1 MCGILG
7 AATVG
12 DAPVLEGVRRG
23 LAGLRHRGPEAMR
36 TQVFSTDHSAVVL
49 GHTRLRIIDTT
60 ESADQPLGSEDGSI
74 QVVFNGELYNF
85 GELRS
90 ELEQAG
96 HRFATA
102 TDTEVLV
109 HLYEHVDGDPNAM
122 LERLRGMF
130 AFALFDTVQG
140 RLLLAR
146 DRLGIKPLYH
156 AAISSG
162 IAFASEATALIR
174 SELVAAMPDTTST
187 IGYLLWGSVQG
198 PRTMFAGIEE
208 LVPGSFL
215 LWDGGVPKIERWWQP
230 SFRPDLEGREAI
242 DHLRSGLEDSV
253 GRHLVADREVGVFLS
268 GGADSGSI
276 ASIAARSGGIRSLTV
291 TYPEV
296 GGDEGPAAASVAIEL
311 GLHHEEVAVLGSEV
325 AEWLPA
331 IVRGMDQPT
340 HDGVNSWVVSKAA
353 HDAGL
358 VVALSGVGGDELFGG
373 YPTFSQVPR
382 VHSLARLLSIAPQ
395 AVRRRLS
402 DALVESRPGARSSRV
417 LMAGPG
423 MGDAYRTV
431 RGLFSVRDL
440 ETLGA
445 LRWIGEGEAIDA
457 STPDDPSLDDPR
469 DAVASLEIGRYLRNQ
484 LLRDT
489 DMMSM
494 AHSLEVRV
502 PLLDDRVFDIATGI
516 GPDTRNRPG
525 KALLLRA
532 AGFDQQG
539 PKRGFTLPFQ
549 TWLLGP
555 LRPQMRELVLSDDL
569 PFSWLLDRRGREGL
583 WRAFEGGHV
592 HWSKPWAVGI
602 LRMWASEH
610 GLRW

>member
-1 MCGILG
+1 
-7 AATVG
+7 
-12 DAPVLEGVRRG
+12 
-23 LAGLRHRGPEAMR
+23 MR
-36 TQVFSTDHSAVVL
+36 TQMFSTDHTAVVL
-49 GHTRLRIIDTT
+49 GHTRLRIIDTA
-60 ESADQPLGSEDGSI
+60 ESADQPLGNEDGSI

-96 HRFATA
+96 HRFATSS
-102 TDTEVLV
+102 DTEVLV
-109 HLYEHVDGDPNAM
+109 HLYEHVDGNPNAL

-130 AFALFDTVQG
+130 AFALFDTTEG

-156 AAISSG
+156 AAIPSG
-162 IAFASEATALIR
+162 VAFASETTALIR
-174 SELVAAMPDTTST
+174 SELVVPTPDTTST

-198 PRTMFAGIEE
+198 PKTMFAGVEE
-208 LVPGSFL
+208 LPPGSFL
-215 LWDGGVPKIERWWQP
+215 LWDGGVPKIERWWEP
-230 SFRPDLEGREAI
+230 SFRHDLEGREAI
-242 DHLRSGLEDSV
+242 ERLRSGLEDSV
-253 GRHLVADREVGVFLS
+253 ARHLVADREVGVFLS

-276 ASIAARSGGIRSLTV
+276 ASIAARSGRIRSLTV

-296 GGDEGPAAASVAIEL
+296 GGDEGPAAASVASEL
-311 GLHHEEVAVLGSEV
+311 GLRHEEVAILGSEV
-325 AEWLPA
+325 ADWLPA
-331 IVRGMDQPT
+331 VVRGMDQPT
-340 HDGVNSWVVSKAA
+340 NDGVNSWIVSKAA

-358 VVALSGVGGDELFGG
+358 VGGRSGVGGDELFGG
-373 YPTFSQVPR
+373 YPTFTQVPR
-382 VHSLARLLSIAPQ
+382 VRSMARVVSFAPQ
-395 AVRRRLS
+395 SVRRRLA
-402 DALVESRPGARSSRV
+402 DVLVESRPGTRSSRV

-423 MGDAYRTV
+423 IGDAYRAV

-445 LRWIGEGEAIDA
+445 LRWIGEGDAINA
-457 STPDDPSLDDPR
+457 FTPDDPSPRDPR
-469 DAVASLEIGRYLRNQ
+469 DAVASLEIGRYLHNQ

-489 DMMSM
+489 DVMSM

-502 PLLDDRVFDIATGI
+502 PLLDDRVFEIATGI

-532 AGFDQQG
+532 AGFDQGG

-549 TWLLGP
+549 TWLRGP
-555 LRPQMRELVLSDDL
+555 LRREVRELVLSDDL
-569 PFSWLLDRRGREGL
+569 PFSWLLERRGREGL
-583 WRAFEGGHV
+583 WRAFEAGHV